1 MKIKTILLIFV
12 SCFFINA
19 DRYDD
24 VKTEINNVLNKLPAG
39 TRIGM
44 LIYNPLTRD
53 TIYSINHTESMIPAS
68 NTKLFTT
75 ATALEIMGGS
85 YTLSTQIL
93 TDDNDL
99 TDGKIDGNIY
109 IKGLGNSVFTSEDLT
124 EMANG
129 LFKLGIK
136 EITGNVIGDDTF
148 FDDVYT
154 RDDWI
159 KDENANVRLAPIS
172 AVVIDRNKTRVKKK
186 SRGRLRTYTVNVTN
200 PPLFA
205 SEQLLDKIRE
215 VDIIV
220 RGVAEKGETPLTA
233 QLLLEEKIELR
244 ELIKLI
250 NKNSNNFLAEC
261 LFKTIGAVAS
271 SKQGNSFYSTQA
283 ILTFIEDNGIY
294 SKGTSIVDGSGISRF
309 DQITTG
315 AIVGLLEIMYFD
327 LKNFDDYYNSLSIAG
342 VDGTLNERMY
352 NTAAGNNF
360 RGKTGTLN
368 GVSSLSGYLETAGGD
383 DLIISIIFEFER
395 GRSNTYRSIQDEII
409 EILAGWKEES
419 PEELLQQ
426 GSQENTN

>member
-1 MKIKTILLIFV
+1 MKIKTILLIIV

-19 DRYDD
+19 DSYDD
-24 VKTEINNVLNKLPAG
+24 IKTEINNVLNKLPAG

-53 TIYSINHTESMIPAS
+53 TIYSSNHIESMIPAS

-93 TDDNDL
+93 TDDNEL

-124 EMANG
+124 EMAND
-129 LFKLGIK
+129 LYELGIR

-159 KDENANVRLAPIS
+159 KDENANVKLAPIS
-172 AVVIDRNKTRVKKK
+172 ALVIDRNKTRVKKK

-205 SEQLLDKIRE
+205 AEQLLDKIRE
-215 VDIIV
+215 VDIIL
-220 RGVAEKGETPLTA
+220 GGTAEKGETPLTA

-352 NTAAGNNF
+352 NTAAENNF

-395 GRSNTYRSIQDEII
+395 GRSNT
-409 EILAGWKEES
+409 
-419 PEELLQQ
+419 
-426 GSQENTN
+426 

>member
-19 DRYDD
+19 DSYDD
-24 VKTEINNVLNKLPAG
+24 IKTEINNVLNKLPAG

-44 LIYNPLTRD
+44 LVYNPLTRD

-109 IKGLGNSVFTSEDLT
+109 IKGLGNSVFTSEDLID
-124 EMANG
+124 MATG
-129 LFKLGIK
+129 LYELGIK
-136 EITGNVIGDDTF
+136 QITGNVIGDDTF
-148 FDDVYT
+148 FDNVYT

-159 KDENANVRLAPIS
+159 KDERANVKLAPIS
-172 AVVIDRNKTRVKKK
+172 ALVIDRNKTRVRKK

-205 SEQLLDKIRE
+205 AKQLLE
-215 VDIIV
+215 NLSE
-220 RGVAEKGETPLTA
+220 AEIKVEGTAKNGETPLTA

-244 ELIKLI
+244 ELIKII

-294 SKGTSIVDGSGISRF
+294 SEGTSIVDGSGISRF

-327 LKNFDDYYNSLSIAG
+327 LKNFDDY
-342 VDGTLNERMY
+342 
-352 NTAAGNNF
+352 
-360 RGKTGTLN
+360 
-368 GVSSLSGYLETAGGD
+368 
-383 DLIISIIFEFER
+383 
-395 GRSNTYRSIQDEII
+395 
-409 EILAGWKEES
+409 
-419 PEELLQQ
+419 
-426 GSQENTN
+426 

>member
-19 DRYDD
+19 DSYDD
-24 VKTEINNVLNKLPAG
+24 IKTKINNVLNKLLAG

-85 YTLSTQIL
+85 YSLSTQIL
-93 TDDNDL
+93 TDDNEL

-124 EMANG
+124 EMAND
-129 LFKLGIK
+129 LYELGIR

-159 KDENANVRLAPIS
+159 KDENANVKLAPIS
-172 AVVIDRNKTRVKKK
+172 ALVIDRNKTRVKKK

-205 SEQLLDKIRE
+205 AEQLLDKIRE
-215 VDIIV
+215 VDIIL
-220 RGVAEKGETPLTA
+220 GGTAEKGETPLTA

-352 NTAAGNNF
+352 NTAAENNF

-426 GSQENTN
+426 GSQEITN

>member
-1 MKIKTILLIFV
+1 MKIKTILLIIV

-19 DRYDD
+19 DRHDD
-24 VKTEINNVLNKLPAG
+24 IKTEINNVLNKLPAG
-39 TRIGM
+39 TSVGM

-75 ATALEIMGGS
+75 ATALEIMGGG

-93 TDDNDL
+93 TDDNDI
-99 TDGKIDGNIY
+99 TDGKINGNIY

-124 EMANG
+124 EMSAG
-129 LFKLGIK
+129 LYELGIK
-136 EITGNVIGDDTF
+136 KITGNVIGDDTF
-148 FDDVYT
+148 FDDIYT

-159 KDENANVRLAPIS
+159 KDENANVKLAPIS
-172 AVVIDRNKTRVKKK
+172 ALVIDRNKTRIRKKR
-186 SRGRLRTYTVNVTN
+186 RGRLRTYTVNVTN

-205 SEQLLDKIRE
+205 AEQLLEKISELGVE
-215 VDIIV
+215 VE
-220 RGVAEKGETPLTA
+220 GTAEKGETPLTA
-233 QLLLEEKIELR
+233 QLLLEETIELR
-244 ELIKLI
+244 QLIKMI

-294 SKGTSIVDGSGISRF
+294 SEGTSIVDGSGISRF
-309 DQITTG
+309 DQITVG
-315 AIVGLLEIMYFD
+315 AIVGLLERMYFD
-327 LKNFDDYYNSLSIAG
+327 IKNFDDYYNSLSIAG

-352 NTAAGNNF
+352 NTAAENNF

-368 GVSSLSGYLETAGGD
+368 GVSSLSGYLVTADGD
-383 DLIISIIFEFER
+383 DLIISIMFEFER
-395 GRSNTYRSIQDEII
+395 GRWNTYRNIQDEII

-419 PEELLQQ
+419 HEGLLQQ